1 MADHNMNDADNNS
14 DDDSMDEDDRAA
26 IEAAMQLQ
34 LAAHQPVPR
43 QLPPPPQVKLLQKL
57 ADQIQKKD
65 EDKTKGTQPTEEG
78 EEVEEDGN

>member
-14 DDDSMDEDDRAA
+14 DDESMDEDERAA
-26 IEAAMQLQ
+26 IAAAMQLQ

-43 QLPPPPQVKLLQKL
+43 QLPPPPQVKLLKKL

-65 EDKTKGTQPTEEG
+65 EDKTKGTQAMEEG
-78 EEVEEDGN
+78 EEMGEGDN

>member
-43 QLPPPPQVKLLQKL
+43 LLPPPPQVKLLQKL

-65 EDKTKGTQPTEEG
+65 EDKTKGTQPAEEG
-78 EEVEEDGN
+78 EEVEEDDN